1 MTGLSVQFTW
11 VVVIRFR
18 PSHLASVVELVC
30 INIPF
35 LKSLFPPVKMT
46 VPIFRN
52 ARLHLLLIWSRVL
65 CTSSVNESDFFYNIS
80 DLIPGKNIPFHLRE
94 ITGRS
99 RSILIYLRG
108 DFQFMLGGTVVN
120 LYVWGETSNANIKL
134 DRVVDAIWSRFWSRR
149 SLWLT

>member
-1 MTGLSVQFTW
+1 MMTGLSVQFTW

-18 PSHLASVVELVC
+18 PLHLASVVELVC

-52 ARLHLLLIWSRVL
+52 AHLHLLLIWSRVL

-108 DFQFMLGGTVVN
+108 DFQFMLGGQQLICMSGVRPQMLT
-120 LYVWGETSNANIKL
+120 L
-134 DRVVDAIWSRFWSRR
+134 
-149 SLWLT
+149 SLTEQLMPFGHVFGLLEASG